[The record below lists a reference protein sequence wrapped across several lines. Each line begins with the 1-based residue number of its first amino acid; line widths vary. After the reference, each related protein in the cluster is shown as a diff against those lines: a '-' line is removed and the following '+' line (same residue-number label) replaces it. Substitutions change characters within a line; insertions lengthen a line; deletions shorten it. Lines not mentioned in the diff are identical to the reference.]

1 MSTLAVLGFPASI
14 WYYPHMA
21 TVIEKRRA
29 DGRVYYYLVESA
41 RVDGKPRI
49 VSQQYLG
56 SAAEIAE
63 KLAGAPASAPVRSQH
78 KRFGDLAA
86 VWSVIERIGVVEI
99 IDRVAPRR
107 ADAAASVGTYLALAC
122 ANRIVEPCSKLGF
135 ADWWATTAGPR
146 WVKLSAAALDHRR
159 FWLAMD
165 RLSEAD
171 LATIETELGARIIA
185 EYGLDLSGLVLDMTN
200 FATYIDSGNDK
211 APIAQRGKAKQ
222 KRVDLRLVGLGLVVT
237 RDGGIPL
244 LSHAYPGDRPDV
256 TQFPLMIEQLT
267 TRFAHL
273 AGHVEDLTLVYDAGQ
288 NSATNHE
295 QVEAAGIGFVGSL
308 PPSDHPDLL
317 AIARSRYRTVDPD
330 RFPGLTY
337 VDTTVTALGVTHRA
351 VLTHS
356 KTLHTA
362 QSRGFDQ
369 TLAKAQQRL
378 AVLADKLARGKTR
391 RPRTAV
397 EAEVTTI
404 CKPRWVAEVLTTT
417 LTGDKP
423 ADLRLTF
430 TVDAAARK
438 TLETRMFGKRILFTN
453 RYTWPVADVV
463 AAYRSQ
469 SGVEFGFRQLKD
481 PPTVSFSPMHH
492 WTDQKIRVHMFYTVL
507 ALTIAHLMRR
517 TAEHDGLHL
526 SVRELIGALS
536 GIGETVLLYHD
547 GGKGRPRAQRLLT
560 DMTDTQRRL
569 YDLFDL
575 DRFAPTR

>member
-1 MSTLAVLGFPASI
+1 
-14 WYYPHMA
+14 MA

-56 SAAEIAE
+56 GAAEIAE
-63 KLAGAPASAPVRSQH
+63 KLAGAPAAAPVRSQH

-86 VWSVIERIGVVEI
+86 VWSVIERIGVVEV
-99 IDRVAPRR
+99 IDRVVPRR
-107 ADAAASVGTYLALAC
+107 SDSAASVGTYLALAC
-122 ANRIVEPCSKLGF
+122 ANRIVAPCSKLGF

-146 WVKLSAAALDHRR
+146 WVTLKAAALDHRR
-159 FWLAMD
+159 FWSAMD
-165 RLSEAD
+165 RLSEAE
-171 LATIETELGARIIA
+171 LATIETELSARIIA
-185 EYGLDLSGLVLDMTN
+185 AYGLDTSGLVLDMTN

-256 TQFPLMIEQLT
+256 TQFPAMIEQLT

-273 AGHVEDLTLVYDAGQ
+273 AGGAEDLTLVYDAGQ

-295 QVEAAGIGFVGSL
+295 QVEASGIGFVGSL

-317 AIARSRYRTVDPD
+317 AIARTRYRTVDPD
-330 RFPGLTY
+330 RFPGLTH
-337 VDTTVTALGVTHRA
+337 VDTTVTALGVTRRA

-356 KTLHTA
+356 KSLHVA

-369 TLAKAQQRL
+369 TLTKAQQRL
-378 AVLADKLARGKTR
+378 AALADKLARGKTR

-397 EAEVTTI
+397 EAQIATI
-404 CKPRWVAEVLTTT
+404 CKPRWVTEVLTTT

-423 ADLRLTF
+423 ADLRLSF
-430 TVDAAARK
+430 TIDTTARK
-438 TLETRMFGKRILFTN
+438 ALEARLFGKRILFTN
-453 RYTWPVADVV
+453 RDTWPVAEVV

-481 PPTVSFSPMHH
+481 PHTVSFSPMHH
-492 WTDQKIRVHMFYTVL
+492 WTDQKIRVHVFYTVL

-517 TAEHDGLHL
+517 TAEHAGLHL
-526 SVRELIGALS
+526 SVRELIGELS
-536 GIGETVLLYHD
+536 DIGETVLLYHD

-560 DMTDTQRRL
+560 DMTDTQHRL
-569 YDLFDL
+569 FDLFDL
-575 DRFAPTR
+575 DRYAPTR